1 MKQWK
6 KAVNYTL
13 VLALCLTCL
22 TAGVSY
28 AATSGDLNEVN
39 KKITQTQKELNQQKA
54 ASNQLKKQINQIESN
69 INQTQKDMESIQ
81 ANINK
86 TVNEIVQVES
96 NLSKLQEEMTQQN
109 ESMNQRLRAMYMN
122 GNTGT
127 MEVLLGSSS
136 ITELMHNL
144 DFIQRIYDNDAD
156 ILAALQAQHNEVA
169 AQKKQLESLKAT
181 LKQQQEQE
189 AAKQASLKSS
199 KDQLASQKQQTD
211 AEIKETSA
219 DLDTFKKE
227 ADALVAQIRA
237 ASTNNASFGGGA
249 LGWPVSG
256 SRITSNF
263 GYRTHPISGKKK
275 LHTGVDLAVPT
286 GTQVHAAGDG
296 VVIISKYNSS
306 YGYYVVIDHGKL
318 ADGTKLTTLYA
329 HNSKLAVSVGQS
341 VSRGTVIAYSGS
353 TGDSTG
359 PHCHFEVR
367 VNGNYQNPLSWL

>member
-1 MKQWK
+1 MKRWR
-6 KAVNYTL
+6 KAVNFAL
-13 VLALCLTCL
+13 VFVLSVTCL
-22 TAGVSY
+22 SAGISY
-28 AATSGDLNEVN
+28 AATNDDLNDVN
-39 KKITQTQKELNQQKA
+39 NKINQTKKELNKQKSE
-54 ASNQLKKQINQIESN
+54 SNQLKKQINQIESD
-69 INQTQKDMESIQ
+69 ISKTQNDMASIQ

-86 TVNEIVQVES
+86 TVNEIVQVEA
-96 NLSKLQEEMTQQN
+96 NLSKLQQEMTQQN

-156 ILAALQAQHNEVA
+156 ILAALQAQHNEVS
-169 AQKKQLESLKAT
+169 AQKKQLETLKAT

-189 AAKQASLKSS
+189 AAKQAALKSS

-219 DLDTFKKE
+219 DLDAFKRE

-237 ASTNNASFGGGA
+237 ASTNTASFGGGA

-263 GYRTHPISGKKK
+263 GYRTHPITGKKK

-286 GTQVHAAGDG
+286 GTPVHAAGDG
-296 VVIISKYNSS
+296 IVITSKYNSS
-306 YGYYVVIDHGKL
+306 YGYYVVIDHGTL
-318 ADGTKLTTLYA
+318 SDGTHLTTLYA
-329 HNSKLAVSVGQS
+329 HNSKLVASVGQT
-341 VSRGTVIAYSGS
+341 VSRGTVVAYSGS